1 MYVTLNLCFRRFL
14 FFYHSHPARPTCK
27 RPCLIN
33 ILIEQFPTGDSDW
46 KTDFFNLFVF
56 AKGQLISKWFLVSS
70 NSSKKRMNEFFL
82 LLQRHVFVRFLEEIE
97 DTKNHFEIIWPL
109 PIMQNLH
116 DFLFSVS
123 ANIWLV
129 LKNVWNVYLF
139 LIIYLLICNTIT
151 SLPFSPR
158 PFEVDF
164 GGLPSED
171 SIIICRPPCNGRLSG
186 LYRVAKFRLWLPA
199 TTAAAQCVELELGW
213 QFCVHS
219 STCPEIYF

>member
-1 MYVTLNLCFRRFL
+1 MVY
-14 FFYHSHPARPTCK
+14 
-27 RPCLIN
+27 
-33 ILIEQFPTGDSDW
+33 
-46 KTDFFNLFVF
+46 
-56 AKGQLISKWFLVSS
+56 S
-70 NSSKKRMNEFFL
+70 NSSKKRTKQFFL
-82 LLQRHVFVRFLEEIE
+82 LIWRLVFVRFLEEMK
-97 DTKNHFEIIWPL
+97 DTKNHFEIIWPFL
-109 PIMQNLH
+109 PIVQNLH

-123 ANIWLV
+123 ANIWFV

-164 GGLPSED
+164 GGLPSKD

-199 TTAAAQCVELELGW
+199 TTAAAQCVELALRW
-213 QFCVHS
+213 QLCAHS
-219 STCPEIYF
+219 SRCPEIYFKSKFWIIFAILNTRSCLWFARKHIWNIIEGIFFEKSKKSTISDDNFWWQFLQ